1 VFFGENFQRTLER
14 VHKELV
20 VQCRFLDR
28 FFDFVRAMVVGH
40 DGFFGF
46 LEAFVKGPYRYIDQG
61 NAR

>member
-14 VHKELV
+14 VGKELV

-28 FFDFVRAMVVGH
+28 FFDFVRAMVVGR

-46 LEAFVKGPYRYIDQG
+46 SEALVKAPYRYIDQG
-61 NAR
+61 KC